1 MAPHTDLFAAVNF
14 VRKFLQISGHWPHTT
29 LSIWSELRS
38 FLSFASSLIF
48 FATNMME
55 IVLHFSDFKDL
66 AENLSVTTLVFAYIV
81 KLLVFKLKRREF
93 FCMIEIMANAKT
105 FTFEPHGEAQRD
117 FAKTMGERCIL
128 VMKIYSGICS
138 VVVTLYACLSLSSET
153 VLPVKFSYDFGSWV
167 YGMYV
172 FQMTAIMN
180 SALNTVCLDMLAV
193 CFMGTAIAQLQ
204 ILEQKIHDLTKFD
217 YEDYSPEEEKRRMKQ
232 CVVHHT
238 DIIK

>member
-1 MAPHTDLFAAVNF
+1 MAPHTDLFTAFNF
-14 VRKFLQISGHWPHTT
+14 IRKFLEISGHWPHTT
-29 LSIWSELRS
+29 LSISSELRS
-38 FLSFASSLIF
+38 FLSFTSSLIF
-48 FATNMME
+48 FVTNMME

-66 AENLSVTTLVFAYIV
+66 AENMSVTAPVFAYIV
-81 KLLVFKLKRREF
+81 KLVVFKMKRREF
-93 FCMIEIMANAKT
+93 FRMVEMMTNAKT
-105 FTFEPHGEAQRD
+105 FEPRSEAHGD
-117 FAKTMGERCIL
+117 FVKTMGKTCIL
-128 VMKIYSGICS
+128 VMKIYGGICA

-153 VLPVKFSYDFGSWV
+153 VLPIKFSYDFGSWV
-167 YGMYV
+167 YGMYA

-180 SALNTVCLDMLAV
+180 VALNTVCLDMLAV

-217 YEDYSPEEEKRRMKQ
+217 HEDYSPEEETRRMKQ